1 VAAYGRVRVAVLRL
15 LRNRDLALLFSG
27 QAVSMVG
34 DGMFNVALA
43 WRVYQSYNA
52 PAALS
57 LVGIAFFVPRL
68 FAILGGGVVSDRFD
82 RRLTMIGAD
91 AGRTL
96 TVTGLAVINLS
107 GNSELIAIVVLV
119 AVQSLIGSLF
129 MPAESAL
136 LPQLVRP
143 DQLNAANGLR
153 GMIQSLAFAMVGPA
167 LGGWITGTA
176 GPSAAFGSDAVTYLV
191 SILTLALMRPRP
203 SSRSAARTS
212 MIAEARQGVAYV
224 AGRPWLWGPILASS
238 LSQFLYAGP
247 NQALVPYVVKYDLH
261 ASATALGLVF
271 TAGGVGTMV
280 GGLIIG
286 RVPTPRRIVAPMVV
300 LWALGMV
307 SLSGVGLA
315 HNVWQAALAVF
326 CWNLFLWSG
335 EVLWLT
341 LLGLSVPNRIRGRVS
356 SIDFVGSYWLI
367 PLSMALTGP
376 VAGLIGPRLL
386 LVAAGVGGG
395 LSVLSTLAVPHV
407 TQPEYAE
414 ASPADEGIC

>member
-1 VAAYGRVRVAVLRL
+1 MLKL
-15 LRNRDLALLFSG
+15 LRNRDLTLLVSG
-27 QAVSMVG
+27 QAVSQVG

-43 WRVYQSYNA
+43 WRVYESYNA

-68 FAILGGGVVSDRFD
+68 LAIVGGGVISDRFD

-107 GNSELIAIVVLV
+107 GNGELIAIVVLV
-119 AVQSLIGSLF
+119 ALQSVIGAMF
-129 MPAESAL
+129 VPAESAL
-136 LPQLVRP
+136 LPQLVRA
-143 DQLNAANGLR
+143 DQLGAANGLR
-153 GMIQSLAFAMVGPA
+153 GIVQPLSYAMVGPA
-167 LGGWITGTA
+167 LGGLITGTA
-176 GPSAAFGSDAVTYLV
+176 GPSATFGVDAGTYLV
-191 SILTLALMRPRP
+191 SILTLALMKPRP
-203 SSRSAARTS
+203 PTRSAARTS
-212 MIAEARQGVAYV
+212 MIFEARQGVAYV

-238 LSQFLYAGP
+238 LAQFLYAGP

-261 ASATALGLVF
+261 ASASALGLVYA
-271 TAGGVGTMV
+271 AGGVGTML

-286 RVPTPRRIVAPMVV
+286 RIPTPRRIVTPMVV
-300 LWALGMV
+300 LWALGMA

-326 CWNLFLWSG
+326 AWNLLLWSG

-341 LLGLSVPNRIRGRVS
+341 LLGLAVPNEIRGRVS

-376 VAGLIGPRLL
+376 MAGVLGARLL
-386 LVAAGVGGG
+386 LIAAGVGGG
-395 LSVLSTLAVPHV
+395 LTVLATLAVPRV
-407 TQPEYAE
+407 TKPEYAQHVPTDE
-414 ASPADEGIC
+414 AIC

>member
-1 VAAYGRVRVAVLRL
+1 MLRL
-15 LRNRDLALLFSG
+15 LRNRDLTLLVSG
-27 QAVSMVG
+27 QAVSQVG

-43 WRVYQSYNA
+43 WRVYESYSA

-68 FAILGGGVVSDRFD
+68 LAILGGGVISDRFD

-119 AVQSLIGSLF
+119 ALQSVIGAMF
-129 MPAESAL
+129 VPAESAL
-136 LPQLVRP
+136 LPQLVRA
-143 DQLNAANGLR
+143 DQLGAANGLR
-153 GMIQSLAFAMVGPA
+153 GMVQPLSYAMVGPA

-176 GPSAAFGSDAVTYLV
+176 GPSAAFGVDAVTYLV
-191 SILTLALMRPRP
+191 SILTLVLMKPRP
-203 SSRSAARTS
+203 TIRSAARTS

-238 LSQFLYAGP
+238 LSQLLYAGP

-261 ASATALGLVF
+261 ASATALGLVY
-271 TAGGVGTMV
+271 TAGGVGTV
-280 GGLIIG
+280 LGGLIIG
-286 RVPTPRRIVAPMVV
+286 RIPTPRRIVTPMVV
-300 LWALGMV
+300 LWALGMA

-326 CWNLFLWSG
+326 GWNLFLWSG

-341 LLGLSVPNRIRGRVS
+341 LLGLSVPNEIRGRVS

-376 VAGLIGPRLL
+376 MAGLFGARLL
-386 LVAAGVGGG
+386 LIAAGLGGG
-395 LSVLSTLAVPHV
+395 LTVLSTLGVPGV
-407 TQPEYAE
+407 TQPEYAQRV
-414 ASPADEGIC
+414 PADEGIC

>member
-1 VAAYGRVRVAVLRL
+1 MLRL
-15 LRNRDLALLFSG
+15 LRNRDLTLLVSG
-27 QAVSMVG
+27 QAVSQVG

-43 WRVYQSYNA
+43 WRVYESYSA

-68 FAILGGGVVSDRFD
+68 LAILGGGVISDRFD

-119 AVQSLIGSLF
+119 ALQSVIGAMF
-129 MPAESAL
+129 VPAESAL
-136 LPQLVRP
+136 LPQLVRA
-143 DQLNAANGLR
+143 DQLGAANGLR
-153 GMIQSLAFAMVGPA
+153 GMVQPLSYAMVGPA

-176 GPSAAFGSDAVTYLV
+176 GPSAAFGVDAVTYLV
-191 SILTLALMRPRP
+191 SILTLVLMKPRP
-203 SSRSAARTS
+203 PIRSAARTS

-238 LSQFLYAGP
+238 LSQLLYAGP

-261 ASATALGLVF
+261 ASATALGLVY
-271 TAGGVGTMV
+271 TAGGVGTV
-280 GGLIIG
+280 LGGLIIG
-286 RVPTPRRIVAPMVV
+286 RIPTPRRIVTPMVV
-300 LWALGMV
+300 LWALGMA

-326 CWNLFLWSG
+326 GWNLFLWSG

-341 LLGLSVPNRIRGRVS
+341 LLGLSVPNEIRGRVS

-376 VAGLIGPRLL
+376 MAGLFGARLL
-386 LVAAGVGGG
+386 LIAAGLGGG
-395 LSVLSTLAVPHV
+395 LTVLSTLGVPGV
-407 TQPEYAE
+407 TQPEYAQRV
-414 ASPADEGIC
+414 PADEGIC

>member
-1 VAAYGRVRVAVLRL
+1 MLKL
-15 LRNRDLALLFSG
+15 LRNRDLTLLVSG
-27 QAVSMVG
+27 QAVSQVG

-43 WRVYQSYNA
+43 WRVYESYNA

-68 FAILGGGVVSDRFD
+68 LAIVGGGVISDRFD

-107 GNSELIAIVVLV
+107 GNGELIAIVVLV
-119 AVQSLIGSLF
+119 ALQSVIGAMF
-129 MPAESAL
+129 VPAESAL
-136 LPQLVRP
+136 LPQLVRA
-143 DQLNAANGLR
+143 DQLGAANGLR
-153 GMIQSLAFAMVGPA
+153 GIVQPLSYAMVGPA
-167 LGGWITGTA
+167 LGGLITGTA
-176 GPSAAFGSDAVTYLV
+176 GPSATFGVDAGTYLV
-191 SILTLALMRPRP
+191 SILTLALMKPRP
-203 SSRSAARTS
+203 PTRSAARTS
-212 MIAEARQGVAYV
+212 MIFEARQGVAYV

-238 LSQFLYAGP
+238 LAQFLYAGP

-261 ASATALGLVF
+261 ASASALGLVYA
-271 TAGGVGTMV
+271 AGGVGTML

-286 RVPTPRRIVAPMVV
+286 RIPTPRRIVTPMVV
-300 LWALGMV
+300 LWALGMA

-326 CWNLFLWSG
+326 AWNLLLWSG

-341 LLGLSVPNRIRGRVS
+341 LLGLAVPNEIRGRVS

-376 VAGLIGPRLL
+376 MAGVLGARLL
-386 LVAAGVGGG
+386 LIAAGVGGG
-395 LSVLSTLAVPHV
+395 LTVLATLAVPRV
-407 TQPEYAE
+407 TKPEYAQHV
-414 ASPADEGIC
+414 PADEAIC

>member
-1 VAAYGRVRVAVLRL
+1 MLKL
-15 LRNRDLALLFSG
+15 LRNRDLTLLVSG
-27 QAVSMVG
+27 QAVSQVG

-43 WRVYQSYNA
+43 WRVYESYNA

-68 FAILGGGVVSDRFD
+68 LAIVGGGVISDRFD

-107 GNSELIAIVVLV
+107 GNGELIAIVVLV
-119 AVQSLIGSLF
+119 ALQSVIGAMF
-129 MPAESAL
+129 VPAESAL
-136 LPQLVRP
+136 LPQLVRA
-143 DQLNAANGLR
+143 DQLGAANGLR
-153 GMIQSLAFAMVGPA
+153 GIVQPLSYAMVGPA
-167 LGGWITGTA
+167 LGGLITGTA
-176 GPSAAFGSDAVTYLV
+176 GPSATFGVDAGTYLV
-191 SILTLALMRPRP
+191 SILTLALMKPRP
-203 SSRSAARTS
+203 PTRSAARTS
-212 MIAEARQGVAYV
+212 MIFEARQGVAYV

-238 LSQFLYAGP
+238 LAQFLYAGP

-261 ASATALGLVF
+261 ASASALGLVYA
-271 TAGGVGTMV
+271 AGGVGTML

-286 RVPTPRRIVAPMVV
+286 RIPTPRRIVTPMVV
-300 LWALGMV
+300 LWALGMA

-326 CWNLFLWSG
+326 AWNLLLWSG

-341 LLGLSVPNRIRGRVS
+341 LLGLAVPNEIRGRVS

-376 VAGLIGPRLL
+376 MAGVLGARLL
-386 LVAAGVGGG
+386 LIAAGVGGG
-395 LSVLSTLAVPHV
+395 LTVLATLAVPRV
-407 TQPEYAE
+407 TKPEYAQHVPVDE
-414 ASPADEGIC
+414 AIC